1 MSYKIKPASKQ
12 SFLPGQLV
20 LAHNV
25 WNVKN
30 MTYITY
36 GPEAA
41 ILCMFISSHYEI
53 NGYHDCDILLY
64 KDELVHAYPHSI
76 KVYEEL

>member
-1 MSYKIKPASKQ
+1 
-12 SFLPGQLV
+12 
-20 LAHNV
+20 
-25 WNVKN
+25 

-36 GPEAA
+36 GPEPA